1 MKRFCIFATLTI
13 AISLAACDPLIDDQP
28 MGAILSPQQLD
39 IEVTNVK
46 EGSNAIILR
55 NNTPR
60 TAAYWDT
67 GLGLS
72 TRQCDTIIM
81 PYIGDVKVKFIG
93 MCDGGQ
99 VETERSVH
107 INQIDHPIQKEWIL
121 FAGNGAKGKT
131 WTWNFDNT
139 DEAVY
144 GTGGWLTQ
152 DNPSWDVKPLS
163 ELEDRDCSLVFD
175 LNGGAN
181 VTKVD
186 VNGKVL
192 EKGHFSFDM
201 TATKVNPN
209 NGKQW
214 SIGQLTLTGV
224 TMLSGHAFY
233 EPDKKI
239 TTFEI
244 LKLTDKELVL
254 CYDAP
259 DAEVWNDA
267 TFWMLCAK

>member
-1 MKRFCIFATLTI
+1 
-13 AISLAACDPLIDDQP
+13 
-28 MGAILSPQQLD
+28 
-39 IEVTNVK
+39 
-46 EGSNAIILR
+46 
-55 NNTPR
+55 
-60 TAAYWDT
+60 
-67 GLGLS
+67 
-72 TRQCDTIIM
+72 
-81 PYIGDVKVKFIG
+81 
-93 MCDGGQ
+93 
-99 VETERSVH
+99 
-107 INQIDHPIQKEWIL
+107 
-121 FAGNGAKGKT
+121 
-131 WTWNFDNT
+131 
-139 DEAVY
+139 
-144 GTGGWLTQ
+144 
-152 DNPSWDVKPLS
+152 
-163 ELEDRDCSLVFD
+163 
-175 LNGGAN
+175 
-181 VTKVD
+181 
-186 VNGKVL
+186 
-192 EKGHFSFDM
+192 M